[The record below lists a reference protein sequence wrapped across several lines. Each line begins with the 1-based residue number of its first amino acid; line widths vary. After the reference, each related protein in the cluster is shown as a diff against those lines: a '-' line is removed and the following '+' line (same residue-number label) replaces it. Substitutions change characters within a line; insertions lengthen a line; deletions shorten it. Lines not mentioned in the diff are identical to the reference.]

1 MIENVR
7 CRLYNKDLNFDLDIP
22 DFSSDVLAR
31 LFNEE
36 TAVNLPDKRVVL
48 PENYVSWLLNSKE
61 FGSVLSEVAQFI
73 GISAERFTQIFM
85 LYAMAA
91 NRKAFALFTLPQVVE
106 NEKNFL
112 DAFKEFNKAFMMDP
126 DKISNTI
133 SPDIMLCA
141 TCYTLIYKYRK
152 NEFEVPANI
161 IPYIVTIITQ
171 DKK

>member
-36 TAVNLPDKRVVL
+36 TAVNLPDRRVVL
-48 PENYVSWLLNSKE
+48 PDNYVNWLLNSKE
-61 FGSVLSEVAQFI
+61 FGPVLSDVANFI
-73 GISAERFTQIFM
+73 GITPKRFAQIFM

-91 NRKAFALFTLPQVVE
+91 NKKAYALFTLPQVV
-106 NEKNFL
+106 NDEKNFL

-126 DKISNTI
+126 DKVTNTI

-141 TCYTLIYKYRK
+141 TCYTLINKYRK

-161 IPYIVTIITQ
+161 IPYVVTILLQ

>member
-7 CRLYNKDLNFDLDIP
+7 CRLYNNDLNFDLDIP

-31 LFNEE
+31 LFNED

-48 PENYVSWLLNSKE
+48 PDNYVPWLLKSKD
-61 FGSVLSEVAQFI
+61 FGPVLKEVAEFI
-73 GISAERFTQIFM
+73 GITAERFTQIFM
-85 LYAMAA
+85 LYSMAA
-91 NRKAFALFTLPQVVE
+91 NRKAYALFTLPQVVD

-112 DAFKEFNKAFMMDP
+112 DAFKEFNKAFMLSP
-126 DKISNTI
+126 DKITNTI

-161 IPYIVTIITQ
+161 IPYLVSIVTEE
-171 DKK
+171 K

>member
-48 PENYVSWLLNSKE
+48 PENYVPWILKNKD
-61 FGSVLSEVAQFI
+61 FGPVFTEVAQFI
-73 GISAERFTQIFM
+73 GIPAERFTQIFM

-112 DAFKEFNKAFMMDP
+112 DAFKEFNKAFMMEP

-141 TCYTLIYKYRK
+141 TCYTLLYKYRK

-161 IPYIVTIITQ
+161 IPYIVTIITKE
-171 DKK
+171 KK